1 MMDYLICQ
9 SNVPMY
15 VSKLAK
21 KWSQKH
27 TILFILAAR
36 KNDILK
42 NLRLVKFE
50 SVITKIS
57 NQV

>member
-21 KWSQKH
+21 KMESE
-27 TILFILAAR
+27 TY
-36 KNDILK
+36 
-42 NLRLVKFE
+42 NLIYSRSTKKWYPEE
-50 SVITKIS
+50 SPTSKV
-57 NQV
+57 